1 MSTTKG
7 PGQAWWESHLNAIA
21 SEGIDAKTYA
31 QREGLAVSN
40 LYYWRRRIKAQ
51 IHGPL
56 QPAPRSTMAVTA
68 PPSRRF
74 VSVTLG
80 ANSDHTINRHVLIL
94 GSGLR
99 LELSSLPTPQ
109 WLAQVSQ
116 AIAAQVR

>member
-31 QREGLAVSN
+31 QREGLTVSN

-56 QPAPRSTMAVTA
+56 QPALRSTAAQTA

-74 VSVTLG
+74 VPVTLG
-80 ANSDHTINRHVLIL
+80 TNSDHTIDRHVLIL

-116 AIAAQVR
+116 AMAAQVR